1 MNSLPSKRNVP
12 VSFIIALFALII
24 IAQFL
29 VFPSP
34 VNANATTTETTTN
47 EILIVF
53 EVNPDAAGSTNPSG
67 NATYAPGASL
77 SILATAKSGY
87 AFSGWTVSDESAIT
101 LADPSLADTTATVND
116 FGTITANFSPT
127 TEKPAATQTHVTCDS
142 GSVAAGS
149 STICIATVSGGDSMF
164 GQTVSWGSAGTGVFD
179 SSDCR
184 LSEGGTCSVSYMP
197 TEVGDGSHMITA
209 NYAGDASHLNSTDS
223 LTLTV
228 TSGTVIVTTTTTS
241 TAATSGLATIWTD
254 QADYAPV
261 DTPIIYGS
269 GFLPNANITVS
280 VARPE
285 GTVNT
290 WFTSSDDA
298 GGFQTTYATDGLVQG
313 TFAVTATD
321 GTSTA
326 TTTFTDSTLTIS
338 PISGPVLTT
347 VTLSGNGYN
356 GASYSYCFESGAGS
370 ALACPSGSP
379 TFAPTGS
386 NKIPAGTTLVIPSGS
401 TTGPVVVSHGSTV
414 DGSVTFTV
422 TTSLVAGAITPS
434 SPTIDSGQ
442 SITLSA
448 SWSGG
453 TSTFT
458 VKWYSGTS
466 ATCSSDT
473 TVVATHSSLSASP
486 DSLAVSPTSNT
497 YYCATITD
505 SASIPATVTD
515 AAVQVNVNSAL
526 VAGTITPGAPAIDSG
541 QSITLTSHPSGGTTP
556 ISYQWY
562 SDGVCTTSISG
573 ATLST
578 FDASPTTTT
587 TYSYHVS
594 DSSSGAPAASAC
606 SVGDTVTVNPVLTAD
621 AITPSAPVI
630 DSGQSITLTAHPS
643 GGTTPISYQWYSD
656 GVCTTSI
663 SGATLST
670 FDASPTTTTTYSYH
684 VSDSSSGAPAASAC
698 SVGDTVTV
706 NPALTVGTPSATPS
720 PINLGRS
727 STLSATF
734 SGGTSP
740 YACQWLQKAPGAVSY
755 SNLGSSSS
763 CTSPVSTSTGIL
775 TTLGTWSFE
784 LQVTDS
790 PVTPVTVT
798 SNAVTLTVNKIP
810 ATATYTGDTLVAT
823 GGTIHL
829 SASIQSSQP
838 SNPIPI
844 SNAAV
849 IFYLCTGIDN
859 PPNCL
864 HTGSVSVTQTSA
876 GVGVATATYSA
887 GTSETTYTVIVVFDP
902 ANQYYTGPDS
912 EPVPVGVYSPA
923 AAGSFATG
931 GGWIIDAKTK
941 TDPKSNGHGNFGF
954 VVRSIGKG
962 PKGQSVYVF
971 RYQGYDWLVKATAW
985 SSLTVACQSS
995 TKACGATLTAKAVV
1009 QQIDPATGQVVGGFG
1024 NGQLTVTVWDNTKT
1038 TNNGG
1043 VDTYYIQVLNQS
1055 GQVFWQAGGGAANGQ
1070 GTAMAGNL
1078 QGGQIV
1084 VHKA

>member
-12 VSFIIALFALII
+12 VSFIIALFALIV

-29 VFPSP
+29 VFASP

-606 SVGDTVTVNPVLTAD
+606 SVGDTVTVNP
-621 AITPSAPVI
+621 
-630 DSGQSITLTAHPS
+630 
-643 GGTTPISYQWYSD
+643 
-656 GVCTTSI
+656 
-663 SGATLST
+663 
-670 FDASPTTTTTYSYH
+670 
-684 VSDSSSGAPAASAC
+684 
-698 SVGDTVTV
+698 
-706 NPALTVGTPSATPS
+706 ALTVGTPSATPS